1 MEHAGF
7 VHLHCHTEY
16 SLLDGANKVDKLF
29 QRIKMLKQPAVAMT
43 DHGNMFGAVEFYRE
57 AISHGIKPI
66 IGCEIYVAPTS
77 RFEKKGVDRGPKE
90 YNNHLILLAMNRD
103 GYRNLCKLVSLG
115 YMEGF
120 YYKPRIDKEL
130 LKELNGGLIALSAC
144 LQGEV
149 SQALSSGN
157 VEKAKT
163 AAESYLSI
171 FGDRYYIEI
180 QDNKLAEQEKV
191 NRLLVEMA
199 RDLSIPVV
207 ATNDCH
213 YGERDDFH
221 AHDVLLC
228 VQTGKT
234 VTDDNRLKL
243 ETDELYL
250 KSAEEMIGGFDYCPG
265 AVERTLEI
273 AERCHVEMEFG
284 KYHFP
289 TYTPPKEISLDDY
302 LDELARSGLKE
313 RLADIEEPE
322 LRASYLERLEYELEV
337 IKRMQFPGYFLVVAD
352 FINYAKQ
359 NGIPVGPGRGSS
371 AGSLVAYALKITDL
385 DPIRHVLLFER
396 FLNPER
402 RSMPDI
408 DVDFCIRGRAQ
419 VIQYVKDK
427 YGADRVAQIATF
439 GTLKAKAAIKDV
451 GRALGFTF
459 AETDMIAKLIPAPKQ
474 GFDYPLTESMKM
486 EPRLPEL
493 MKSDPRVKTLIEHAL
508 RLEGLVRHAS
518 THAAGVVLSN
528 LPLVDHLPLFVDK
541 EGGIVTQFDMSCVE
555 KIGLV
560 KFDFLGL
567 KTLTLIHDCLKLI
580 ESTQGVKI
588 DLERLPLDDKKTY
601 RLLCKGNTTG
611 VFQLE
616 STGIREMTVKIR
628 PNCFEDLVAI
638 LALYRPGPL
647 DSGMAEEYIKRKHG
661 KENFKYLHP
670 HLEPVLKDTY
680 GVIVY
685 QEQVMQIAQILG
697 GYTMG
702 DADILRRAMGKKD
715 PEEMAAQR
723 ERFVE
728 GARKKNIDEKT
739 ATEIFDQMETFARY
753 GFNKSHSAAYALVSY
768 QTAYLKSHYPV
779 EFMAALMTSEMGDTD
794 KVIKNLAECREKGI
808 EVLAPDIN
816 ESRSDFTPVGAKVR
830 FGLAAVKSVGE
841 KAVEVIL
848 ESRRRDGAFQS
859 LFDFCRRVDLT
870 AVNRRVIENLIN
882 CGAFDSTQVSRA
894 RMIGALDEAIRAG
907 QAHQRDEASNQIDI
921 FSLLG
926 TPGKG
931 QNRPGDVYPQVKE
944 WSQQELLVFEKEALG
959 FYITGH
965 PLDKYDRVIKRVIS
979 GTAAGIKERPVA
991 GEVKLAG
998 VVSALKLRNTKKG
1011 DRYGSFNLEDKT
1023 GFLEVIAWPEIY
1035 KKSAELLGSDDP
1047 IFIKGKL
1054 EVGEDRMQIIA
1065 NEIMPLPEAAAKV
1078 RVLANGSP
1086 SRNGSSE
1093 RVHLYVH
1100 EAETSAQDLVQLREA
1115 LLNCPGS
1122 STVILHLLAEGVSE
1136 TLIELP
1142 DQIRVASGPELESI
1156 VSKLF
1161 GPRISF
1167 RALES

>member
-1 MEHAGF
+1 
-7 VHLHCHTEY
+7 
-16 SLLDGANKVDKLF
+16 
-29 QRIKMLKQPAVAMT
+29 
-43 DHGNMFGAVEFYRE
+43 
-57 AISHGIKPI
+57 
-66 IGCEIYVAPTS
+66 
-77 RFEKKGVDRGPKE
+77 
-90 YNNHLILLAMNRD
+90 
-103 GYRNLCKLVSLG
+103 
-115 YMEGF
+115 
-120 YYKPRIDKEL
+120 
-130 LKELNGGLIALSAC
+130 
-144 LQGEV
+144 
-149 SQALSSGN
+149 
-157 VEKAKT
+157 
-163 AAESYLSI
+163 
-171 FGDRYYIEI
+171 
-180 QDNKLAEQEKV
+180 
-191 NRLLVEMA
+191 
-199 RDLSIPVV
+199 
-207 ATNDCH
+207 
-213 YGERDDFH
+213 
-221 AHDVLLC
+221 
-228 VQTGKT
+228 
-234 VTDDNRLKL
+234 
-243 ETDELYL
+243 
-250 KSAEEMIGGFDYCPG
+250 
-265 AVERTLEI
+265 
-273 AERCHVEMEFG
+273 
-284 KYHFP
+284 
-289 TYTPPKEISLDDY
+289 
-302 LDELARSGLKE
+302 
-313 RLADIEEPE
+313 
-322 LRASYLERLEYELEV
+322 
-337 IKRMQFPGYFLVVAD
+337 
-352 FINYAKQ
+352 
-359 NGIPVGPGRGSS
+359 
-371 AGSLVAYALKITDL
+371 
-385 DPIRHVLLFER
+385 
-396 FLNPER
+396 
-402 RSMPDI
+402 
-408 DVDFCIRGRAQ
+408 
-419 VIQYVKDK
+419 
-427 YGADRVAQIATF
+427 
-439 GTLKAKAAIKDV
+439 
-451 GRALGFTF
+451 
-459 AETDMIAKLIPAPKQ
+459 
-474 GFDYPLTESMKM
+474 
-486 EPRLPEL
+486 
-493 MKSDPRVKTLIEHAL
+493 
-508 RLEGLVRHAS
+508 
-518 THAAGVVLSN
+518 
-528 LPLVDHLPLFVDK
+528 
-541 EGGIVTQFDMSCVE
+541 
-555 KIGLV
+555 
-560 KFDFLGL
+560 
-567 KTLTLIHDCLKLI
+567 
-580 ESTQGVKI
+580 
-588 DLERLPLDDKKTY
+588 
-601 RLLCKGNTTG
+601 
-611 VFQLE
+611 
-616 STGIREMTVKIR
+616 
-628 PNCFEDLVAI
+628 
-638 LALYRPGPL
+638 
-647 DSGMAEEYIKRKHG
+647 
-661 KENFKYLHP
+661 
-670 HLEPVLKDTY
+670 
-680 GVIVY
+680 
-685 QEQVMQIAQILG
+685 
-697 GYTMG
+697 
-702 DADILRRAMGKKD
+702 
-715 PEEMAAQR
+715 
-723 ERFVE
+723 
-728 GARKKNIDEKT
+728 
-739 ATEIFDQMETFARY
+739 METFARY

-1035 KKSAELLGSDDP
+1035 KKSAELVGSDDP